1 MTITCAKTFGSWL
14 KSNPAHS
21 IIYKSLGSPRPFDVS
36 LRDGLQSSKLEQM
49 LETSYKFDM
58 FVKASTFYEP
68 EAVEIGSLV
77 SPKVLPMLAD
87 STMLYK
93 MAIQVSSMPLY
104 LLVPSSSKLDQ
115 VMDLGCS
122 HISLITSVSEKFQL
136 TNTKKTL
143 SETKADIKKICK
155 NFPGKTK
162 LYLSC
167 IDTCPLAGPIDHNFI
182 CDQIE
187 WYWKECGVNTLCLS
201 DTVGQLKPKSFVSI
215 VDQAHAK
222 GVPYS
227 LMSLHLHVSSQQ
239 EVIEI
244 MGQALARGITGFDVS
259 YLETGGC
266 SVTMGKS
273 KTKPNLSYPLY
284 YEGLKRYIES
294 ISSNSILN

>member
-14 KSNPAHS
+14 KSNPAYTT
-21 IIYKSLGSPRPFDVS
+21 IYKSLGSPRPFDVS
-36 LRDGLQSSKLEQM
+36 LRDGLQSSTQV

-58 FVKASTFYEP
+58 FVKASTHYEP

-93 MAIQVSSMPLY
+93 MAIQVSPIPLY
-104 LLVPSSSKLDQ
+104 LLVPSSSKLDH

-136 TNTKKTL
+136 ANTKKTL
-143 SETKADIKKICK
+143 SEAKTDIKHICK
-155 NFPGKTK
+155 TFPGKTK

-182 CDQIE
+182 CDQLV

-201 DTVGQLKPKSFVSI
+201 DTVGQLKPQSFVKI
-215 VDQAHAK
+215 IDQAYTQ
-222 GVPYS
+222 GIPYKS
-227 LMSLHLHVSSQQ
+227 MSLHLHVGSESD
-239 EVIEI
+239 VIEI
-244 MGQALARGITGFDVS
+244 MGQGLARGITGFDVS

-284 YEGLKRYIES
+284 YEGLKRYIQS
-294 ISSNSILN
+294 ISSN